1 MIDIDNFQSI
11 NDNYNHDIGDLA
23 LKLLSKILRDNTKI
37 SDIIARFGGE
47 EML

>member
-1 MIDIDNFQSI
+1 MDAKDLI
-11 NDNYNHDIGDLA
+11 NY
-23 LKLLSKILRDNTKI
+23 KSLSKILRDNTKI

>member
-1 MIDIDNFQSI
+1 MFSFFKRLS
-11 NDNYNHDIGDLA
+11 YNRKDL
-23 LKLLSKILRDNTKI
+23 KSLSKILRDNTKN